1 MVRRH
6 GCQLPVNVFQVVAIT
21 VFFLLVIV
29 FYAFFAPFLGK
40 KIFECAAI
48 AVYTPVA
55 IAVFIL
61 YARCTHVD
69 PADPGIMKIF
79 EEVFDEIPNTNGN
92 LSLQNN
98 NPPANFD
105 NVGGEM
111 CSPSSAFSH
120 SLDGSCKRVSVGDDR
135 KMYLPITPGRKS
147 SLICF
152 HLGGL
157 ICFLF
162 AKDDCRKEDAN
173 EQHAHA
179 EDALFCTLCNAEV
192 RKFSKHCKSCDKCVD
207 GFDHHC
213 RWLNNCVGRRNYITF
228 ISLMVTSLIWLLFEF
243 GIGITVLVLCFVNKT
258 STEKSIIE
266 KLGHGFSHPLFATI
280 VAICT
285 AISLLACAPLG
296 ELLFFHMILIKKGMT
311 TYEYVVAMRAMSEA
325 QPAFSDDEHQAG
337 ALDSPTNSATISG
350 GSSFSL
356 RYKGVWCTPPRVFVD
371 QQDEIVPHL
380 EPGMLPSSID
390 PDAAGNLENRNKSK
404 KAVKISA
411 WKLAKLD
418 SNEVMRAA
426 AKARASSS
434 VLRPVESHRVP
445 DAHLSLSGNSSV
457 RSSTGTDY
465 NTTKES
471 KSRQKL
477 SPLRNM
483 SLTGKEDF
491 ESITSTA
498 SCLTSPIHI
507 HEPVALIPLPLQCS
521 LPEQTL
527 LPRGPLPST
536 RSSNLMFQSSASLG
550 KEGRRPLVVWDQE
563 AGRYVSI
570 PASSRVET
578 SMQVPSRTSHVSLAN
593 PSAETCNHGRRP
605 NVPSSSVAVPMQQPD
620 RFLYTEQSI
629 FFGGPLLNVLP
640 GSNNRRND
648 GNSRLTR
655 NQEGSYCDHEIN
667 EKQW

>member
-1 MVRRH
+1 MRQYLPGEDLAALSINDLDQLEEQLEYSVNKVRARK
-6 GCQLPVNVFQVVAIT
+6 VVAIT

-92 LSLQNN
+92 VSLQNN

-135 KMYLPITPGRKS
+135 KMYLLITPGRKS

-179 EDALFCTLCNAEV
+179 EDALFCTLCNAE
-192 RKFSKHCKSCDKCVD
+192 
-207 GFDHHC
+207 
-213 RWLNNCVGRRNYITF
+213 
-228 ISLMVTSLIWLLFEF
+228 LLFEF

-266 KLGHGFSHPLFATI
+266 KLGHGFSHLLFATI

-404 KAVKISA
+404 KAVRISA

-418 SNEVMRAA
+418 SNEAMRAA

-507 HEPVALIPLPLQCS
+507 HEPVALIPLPLQRS

-536 RSSNLMFQSSASLG
+536 RSSNLMFQSSASLRR
-550 KEGRRPLVVWDQE
+550 EGRRPLVVWDQE

-578 SMQVPSRTSHVSLAN
+578 
-593 PSAETCNHGRRP
+593 
-605 NVPSSSVAVPMQQPD
+605 
-620 RFLYTEQSI
+620 
-629 FFGGPLLNVLP
+629 
-640 GSNNRRND
+640 
-648 GNSRLTR
+648 
-655 NQEGSYCDHEIN
+655 
-667 EKQW
+667 